1 MPSAEERVAAA
12 ERQAQALQLRLGG
25 ASFAQ
30 IGRQLGDVSAPRAYQ
45 LYKAALRQVVRQ
57 PNAELV
63 DLELARLDQLLVA
76 MWPKAMQGS
85 GWAVERCLSIMER
98 RARLLGL
105 DAPTKHEVMTIDAID
120 AEIRHLEAELAGR
133 AGTAPAEA

>member
-1 MPSAEERVAAA
+1 
-12 ERQAQALQLRLGG
+12 
-25 ASFAQ
+25 
-30 IGRQLGDVSAPRAYQ
+30 VSAPRAYQ